1 MSVTMINPVN
11 PTEQADQAWR
21 RDRDAALD
29 EALARPRGRSVA
41 QPVVRTVAKFAPR
54 FASVLA
60 ALLLSACAAP
70 AFHQPAVSTPA
81 AFKEAQVAPAASP
94 DVVRSAADGTTWKTA
109 QPAENQ
115 PRGEWWKAFN
125 DARLDSLVA
134 QATASNQNLS
144 VAAARVKEARAIAG
158 IAEADR
164 IPQVGLGVGA
174 QRAQSAPLEA
184 GVTPGSRI
192 SPVTSYRASLSASY
206 EVDLFGRVSSNVA
219 AARGD
224 AGAVEATYRSV
235 LLSLQADVAQTYFR
249 LRSLDAELATL
260 NQTVRLR
267 EESVR
272 VTGRRFELGDIGEF
286 DLSRAKTELATSRAE
301 AIGVQRQRANAEHA
315 LAVLLGQPASNFGA
329 ANDPLEANASL
340 PLIPAGLP
348 SSLLERR
355 PDIASAQRAMEAA
368 NARIGVARSAMFP
381 ALSIGADG
389 GGVGGSFADVF
400 KWSSRSWLLGA
411 SLAMPL
417 IDGGRNRSNVVRSEA
432 ALEEAVG
439 SYRQSVLSAFAEV
452 EDNLAGLRVLA
463 GQGAEIEQAVAS
475 ARRSADLA
483 QKLYDAGRSGYLELL
498 DAQRN
503 LATVERN
510 AVQLRGDRAVTTV
523 ALIRA
528 LGGGWDAAP
537 ASAGSVAL
545 ASK

>member
-1 MSVTMINPVN
+1 MTVTMN
-11 PTEQADQAWR
+11 QARDQ
-21 RDRDAALD
+21 ALD
-29 EALARPRGRSVA
+29 EAFARPLRRSAV
-41 QPVVRTVAKFAPR
+41 QPVVKTVAKFAPR
-54 FASVLA
+54 FATVLA

-81 AFKEAQVAPAASP
+81 AFKEAQMAPAAAP
-94 DVVRSAADGTTWKTA
+94 DAVRNAADGTTWKLA
-109 QPAENQ
+109 RQSENQ
-115 PRGEWWKAFN
+115 PRGEWWKAFA
-125 DARLDSLVA
+125 DTRLDGLIA
-134 QATASNQNLS
+134 QATASNQNLM
-144 VAAARVKEARAIAG
+144 VAAARVKQVRAIAG
-158 IAEADR
+158 IAESDR
-164 IPQVGLGVGA
+164 IPQIGVGIGA
-174 QRAQSAPLEA
+174 QRAQAAPLEA

-192 SPVTSYRASLSASY
+192 SPVTSYRANLSASY

-224 AGAVEATYRSV
+224 ALATEATYRSV

-249 LRSLDAELATL
+249 LRSLDAEIATV

-286 DLSRAKTELATSRAE
+286 DLSRAKTELSTARAE
-301 AIGVQRQRANAEHA
+301 AIGLQRQRANAEHA

-329 ANDPLEANASL
+329 AADPLEIGATL

-355 PDIASAQRAMEAA
+355 PDIASAQRTMEAA

-381 ALSIGADG
+381 ALSIGANG
-389 GGVGGSFADVF
+389 GGVAGTFADVF

-411 SLAMPL
+411 ALSMPL

-439 SYRQSVLSAFAEV
+439 SYRQSVLTAFAEV

-463 GQGAEIEQAVAS
+463 GQGDEIEQAVVS
-475 ARRSADLA
+475 ARRSSDLA
-483 QKLYDAGRSGYLELL
+483 QKLYDAGRGSYLELL
-498 DAQRN
+498 DARRN
-503 LATVERN
+503 LATVERS
-510 AVQLRGDRAVTTV
+510 AVQLRGDRAITTV

-537 ASAGSVAL
+537 AAPASVAL